1 MIYLDRYHPDGKFA
15 PLHDIDFYRRYDI
28 IGMLRQ
34 YAEDQCVAHPSKSR
48 TIHDKVAKAIEW
60 EKREMA
66 WLGIVGKDET
76 T

>member
-1 MIYLDRYHPDGKFA
+1 MIYLDRYHPNGKFA

-48 TIHDKVAKAIEW
+48 TIHDKVQKAICTI
-60 EKREMA
+60 KNDPA
-66 WLGIVGKDET
+66 YIIAT
-76 T
+76 TD